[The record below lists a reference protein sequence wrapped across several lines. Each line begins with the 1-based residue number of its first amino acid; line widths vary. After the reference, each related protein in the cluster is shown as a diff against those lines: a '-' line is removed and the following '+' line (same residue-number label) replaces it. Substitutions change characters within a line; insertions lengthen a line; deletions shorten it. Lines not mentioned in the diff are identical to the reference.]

1 MPTDEERTLSVA
13 LARLEGKL
21 DSLISLHKRQADDL
35 DDHERR
41 IRDVETA
48 IHRVVTR
55 EDIEAIE
62 AKRQKKTMALGAI
75 FVSLIVPIE
84 AAIIAALIQSWG
96 Q

>member
-1 MPTDEERTLSVA
+1 MPSDEERSLSVA

-21 DSLISLHKRQADDL
+21 DSLLSLHRRQSDDL

-41 IRDVETA
+41 LRDVESTMHTLA
-48 IHRVVTR
+48 TR

-62 AKRQKKTMALGAI
+62 LKRQKKTMTW
-75 FVSLIVPIE
+75 
-84 AAIIAALIQSWG
+84 AALIVSLVVPVEAALIALLIQSLN

>member
-62 AKRQKKTMALGAI
+62 SKRQKKTMALGAI